1 MEFGQTNLAKDR
13 PNMVLLVAQIK
24 KMVKNLFAQ
33 RKCHKLH
40 CGGGGGVYTFRFV
53 GVASIKVEAKV

>member
-24 KMVKNLFAQ
+24 KNGEKSFCTDEML
-33 RKCHKLH
+33 
-40 CGGGGGVYTFRFV
+40 
-53 GVASIKVEAKV
+53 KVSLCPPPPPLRG